1 MESSREKE
9 EGEGG
14 GGGGGRL
21 LNKATSCQNVG
32 EQLVESSR
40 EKGEGEGGWEATQ

>member
-9 EGEGG
+9 GGEE
-14 GGGGGRL
+14 GGGGRL

>member
-1 MESSREKE
+1 MESSGEKE
-9 EGEGG
+9 EGEE

-21 LNKATSCQNVG
+21 INKATSCQNVG